1 MRVGLTSATLV
12 ALLAFLAPSHAL
24 APTGVELNLGSSET
38 EPRFCHGLDCPPFT
52 VEKSG
57 DSYDVRVYPG
67 GLKWTS
73 TVVTGSSFDDAVS
86 TGFMRLFRY
95 IGGEN
100 ERSEKIAMTAPVR
113 VQVAPG
119 DGPFCDSNFTVSF
132 FVPFEDKDTGK
143 KQKDVPA
150 PTNKHVFQ
158 SVDQRDTQVFVVRV
172 YPGGLKW
179 TSTVVTGSSFD
190 DAVSTGFMRLFRYIG
205 GENERSEKIAMTA
218 PVRVQVA
225 PGDGPFCDS
234 NFTVSFFVP
243 FEDKDTGKKQKD
255 VPAPTNK
262 HVFQSVDQR
271 DTQVFVKAFGGY
283 SDEKIL
289 QREATALAEALQKD
303 DIEISQKTY
312 VYAGYDSPFR
322 PIDRHNEVWMTEG

>member
-158 SVDQRDTQVFVVRV
+158 SVDQRDTQVFV
-172 YPGGLKW
+172 
-179 TSTVVTGSSFD
+179 
-190 DAVSTGFMRLFRYIG
+190 
-205 GENERSEKIAMTA
+205 
-218 PVRVQVA
+218 
-225 PGDGPFCDS
+225 
-234 NFTVSFFVP
+234 
-243 FEDKDTGKKQKD
+243 
-255 VPAPTNK
+255 
-262 HVFQSVDQR
+262 
-271 DTQVFVKAFGGY
+271 KAFGGY